1 MVRPV
6 IMKQSVTG
14 SIKAEQGACGL
25 HFLPGT
31 IPEGLSSSS
40 VSDEELI

>member
-14 SIKAEQGACGL
+14 SIKAEQGAGGL
-25 HFLPGT
+25 HFLLGAQPNH
-31 IPEGLSSSS
+31 
-40 VSDEELI
+40 LIRGQGGG